1 MKPIRVVLAD
11 DHTLVRRG
19 LSALLT
25 ADGSIS
31 VVGEAENGRDLAKKT
46 RDLQPDV
53 ALVDISMPLL
63 NGLDAILKIRRVSP
77 QTKVI
82 ILSMFS
88 DDAYIAAA
96 WEHGA
101 AGYVLKDEAPEQL
114 IEAIHAV
121 VSGGTYFPVE
131 HPTVVTSD
139 LLTPRERE
147 VLQLITEG
155 KKNSEIASVMM
166 RSLHTVR
173 SHRARLM
180 MKLGVHSAAELVQA
194 AEKLGVVRLS
204 PPEGH

>member
-25 ADGSIS
+25 ADSSIC
-31 VVGEAENGRDLAKKT
+31 VVGEAEDGRDLAKKVKA
-46 RDLQPDV
+46 LQPDV

-63 NGLDAILKIRRVSP
+63 NGLDAMLKIQRVAP
-77 QTKVI
+77 QTRVI

-88 DDAYIAAA
+88 DDAYVAAA

-114 IEAIHAV
+114 IGAIHTV
-121 VSGGTYFPVE
+121 VSGGKYFSVE
-131 HPTVVTSD
+131 PPPVVTRN

-155 KKNSEIASVMM
+155 KKNSEIAKVMM

-180 MKLGVHSAAELVQA
+180 MRLGAHSAAELVQA
-194 AEKLGVVRLS
+194 AEKLGVVKFPS
-204 PPEGH
+204 PEGY

>member
-25 ADGSIS
+25 ADGSIR
-31 VVGEAENGRDLAKKT
+31 VVGEAEDGRDLAKEVKA
-46 RDLQPDV
+46 LQPDV

-63 NGLDAILKIRRVSP
+63 NGLDATLKIQRVSP

-121 VSGGTYFPVE
+121 VSGEKYFPME
-131 HPTVVTSD
+131 PPLTVTRN

-147 VLQLITEG
+147 VLQLIIEG
-155 KKNSEIASVMM
+155 KKNSEIATVMM

-180 MKLGVHSAAELVQA
+180 MKLGTHNAAELVQA
-194 AEKLGVVRLS
+194 ADELGLVKFP
-204 PPEGH
+204 PPEG

>member
-1 MKPIRVVLAD
+1 MKLIRVVLAD

-25 ADGSIS
+25 ANVSIS
-31 VVGEAENGRDLAKKT
+31 VVGEAENGRDLVKKT

-88 DDAYIAAA
+88 DDAYIAQA

-101 AGYVLKDEAPEQL
+101 AGYVLKDEAPQQL

-121 VSGGTYFPVE
+121 VSGETYFPVE
-131 HPTVVTSD
+131 HPPIVMRN

-180 MKLGVHSAAELVQA
+180 MKLGAHSAAELVQA

-204 PPEGH
+204 PPEGY